1 MRVFVL
7 EDNDQRVIK
16 FRRSLVGH
24 CVDYADNVVDG
35 KAFIEQY
42 QYDLIFLD
50 HDLGGKEMVSSDDP
64 NTGYQ
69 MACLLAENDL
79 NKDAAVVIHTCN
91 PNGASRMEQALS
103 GFRTGLAPFLSLSI
117 KGALEWA
124 AP

>member
-1 MRVFVL
+1 MRIFVL
-7 EDNDQRVIK
+7 EDSKERIVK
-16 FRRSLVGH
+16 FRRCLIGH
-24 CVDYADNVVDG
+24 TVDYADNVADG
-35 KAFIEQY
+35 QALIEQH

-50 HDLGGKEMVSSDDP
+50 HDLGGEEMVSSDDP

-69 MACLLAENDL
+69 MARLLAENDL

-103 GFRTGLAPFLSLSI
+103 GFRTGRAPFPSLSI
-117 KGALEWA
+117 EGTLEWA